1 MSASPPTSSPSSS
14 AAGVPLLSAAPSST
28 NSHGDCTAC
37 HSLGRSIPAA
47 APYSGS
53 QPSLSERARIIQV
66 AQVTAALDHEV
77 LDLQGRLDVTQDLL
91 EASGRHTASLHR
103 AIHDRDL
110 EVQRVRNE
118 ADGRLRDLQQALN
131 TEVERRQQAEAA
143 EQQVRADLARAAARS
158 ADADEVTLSAA
169 ASPSNVVPSQLEIAL
184 GDLDDLRAVLADI
197 KSTWTPPPTASV
209 GPGGRLLAA
218 SEAATDDDRTSD
230 GRAGLALQRSNA
242 ERDRSRNQLRQAEA
256 TIDRLQTE
264 LAQSR
269 TLVNKAAPRM
279 DALRL
284 DAFKARED
292 AEAARREAA
301 AASKKAQDGATAV
314 SDLAQR
320 HKVAGKRL
328 EELERKITRLTQ
340 HNTVLRREN
349 VVFKNSLEHRQADLA
364 TAQDRAVAA
373 ERERAE
379 ASLARDDLQA
389 ELDASRQSLLKE
401 QASSADLRSKLAERE
416 EHLGALRNLINLVPA
431 PTPQPVVE
439 RCVASASSS
448 SSLATLASTVT
459 SLVSSDPP
467 ARTSSQQLPS
477 GSAKRSG
484 DLSSDSTSPSK
495 RAMRAVAT
503 TEGAPAELS
512 SSTAMAQSPFMHA
525 IPPESSEAARPA
537 DVTPWLWEVVAG
549 HRLDQ
554 LTAKDLASKFLP
566 RDWLLPAG
574 VCNPKKGKLAV
585 PADYRP
591 WPQPSV
597 EALYKASPW
606 KIFLDNMPDPIS
618 FDIGDP
624 RFQPLLAIIR
634 DVLTRNDNRGALVF
648 WKITH
653 SIEISISKASAE
665 SWEVKFTSDRKNRRS
680 HFVKM
685 LLPVFEE
692 VARLCKDYVC
702 ELDILL
708 EPFFLPLV
716 ATCPWFPKGAS
727 GEAVRLFY
735 WNARAKHP
743 PMNEPIHTRLRG
755 KFKATSSIA

>member
-14 AAGVPLLSAAPSST
+14 AAGVPRLSAAPSSSY
-28 NSHGDCTAC
+28 SHGDCTAC
-37 HSLGRSIPAA
+37 HSLDRSIPTA

-53 QPSLSERARIIQV
+53 QPFLSERARIIQA
-66 AQVTAALDHEV
+66 AQVTAALKHEV
-77 LDLQGRLDVTQDLL
+77 LDLRGRLDVAQDLL

-103 AIHDRDL
+103 SIHDRDL

-143 EQQVRADLARAAARS
+143 EQQVRADLARVAARS
-158 ADADEVTLSAA
+158 ADADEVTPSAA

-184 GDLDDLRAVLADI
+184 GDLDDRAGRYQGYLDP
-197 KSTWTPPPTASV
+197 SSV
-209 GPGGRLLAA
+209 TPGGRLLAA

-230 GRAGLALQRSNA
+230 GRAGRALQRSNA

-284 DAFKARED
+284 DASKARED

-301 AASKKAQDGATAV
+301 AASKKAQGGATAL

-328 EELERKITRLTQ
+328 VELERKITRLTQ

-349 VVFKNSLEHRQADLA
+349 VVVWSIVRLISQQLRI
-364 TAQDRAVAA
+364 AQWLQVMIARANVA

-379 ASLARDDLQA
+379 ASIARDDLQA

-431 PTPQPVVE
+431 PTPQPEVE

-448 SSLATLASTVT
+448 SSLAALASTAT

-484 DLSSDSTSPSK
+484 DISSDPTSQSK
-495 RAMRAVAT
+495 RAKRAVAT

-512 SSTAMAQSPFMHA
+512 SSTAMARSPFTHA

-537 DVTPWLWEVVAG
+537 DVTPWLWE
-549 HRLDQ
+549 
-554 LTAKDLASKFLP
+554 
-566 RDWLLPAG
+566 
-574 VCNPKKGKLAV
+574 KGELAV

-591 WPQPSV
+591 WPQVSV
-597 EALYKASPW
+597 EALCKASPW
-606 KIFLDNMPDPIS
+606 KIFLDNMPDPVS

-634 DVLTRNDNRGALVF
+634 DVLARNDNRGALVF
-648 WKITH
+648 WEITH

-665 SWEVKFTSDRKNRRS
+665 FWEVKFTSDRKNRRS

-692 VARLCKDYVC
+692 VARLCKAHVC
-702 ELDILL
+702 DLDILL
-708 EPFFLPLV
+708 EPFFLPLIE
-716 ATCPWFPKGAS
+716 TCPWFPKGAS
-727 GEAVRLFY
+727 GASGDLLHVLRTTDDAEPWRLFY

-743 PMNEPIHTRLRG
+743 SMNEPIHTRLRG

>member
-1 MSASPPTSSPSSS
+1 ESHTVQTAIWNPTRTRLRSLILANGHLESDADTLAELASTPPKIRTVVTVTSIGGY
-14 AAGVPLLSAAPSST
+14 AV
-28 NSHGDCTAC
+28 
-37 HSLGRSIPAA
+37 
-47 APYSGS
+47 
-53 QPSLSERARIIQV
+53 E
-66 AQVTAALDHEV
+66 
-77 LDLQGRLDVTQDLL
+77 
-91 EASGRHTASLHR
+91 
-103 AIHDRDL
+103 DRD
-110 EVQRVRNE
+110 
-118 ADGRLRDLQQALN
+118 AK
-131 TEVERRQQAEAA
+131 
-143 EQQVRADLARAAARS
+143 
-158 ADADEVTLSAA
+158 
-169 ASPSNVVPSQLEIAL
+169 
-184 GDLDDLRAVLADI
+184 RAVF
-197 KSTWTPPPTASV
+197 
-209 GPGGRLLAA
+209 
-218 SEAATDDDRTSD
+218 
-230 GRAGLALQRSNA
+230 
-242 ERDRSRNQLRQAEA
+242 
-256 TIDRLQTE
+256 DRLQTE

-269 TLVNKAAPRM
+269 TLVNNAAPRM

-284 DAFKARED
+284 DASKVRED

-301 AASKKAQDGATAV
+301 AASKTAQDGATAL

-349 VVFKNSLEHRQADLA
+349 VDFKNSLEHRQADLA

-401 QASSADLRSKLAERE
+401 QASSADIHSKIAERE

-431 PTPQPVVE
+431 PTPQPEVE

-448 SSLATLASTVT
+448 SSLATLASTAM

-484 DLSSDSTSPSK
+484 DLSSDPTSQSK
-495 RAMRAVAT
+495 RAKRAVAT
-503 TEGAPAELS
+503 TEGAPAELA
-512 SSTAMAQSPFMHA
+512 SSTAMP
-525 IPPESSEAARPA
+525 
-537 DVTPWLWEVVAG
+537 
-549 HRLDQ
+549 
-554 LTAKDLASKFLP
+554 KDITSKFLP
-566 RDWLLPAG
+566 HDWLLPAG
-574 VCNPKKGKLAV
+574 
-585 PADYRP
+585 
-591 WPQPSV
+591 PQTSV

-606 KIFLDNMPDPIS
+606 KIFLDNMPDPVS

-624 RFQPLLAIIR
+624 RFQPLLTIIR

-648 WKITH
+648 WEITH

-692 VARLCKDYVC
+692 VARLCKAHVC
-702 ELDILL
+702 DLDILL
-708 EPFFLPLV
+708 EPFFLPLI
-716 ATCPWFPKGAS
+716 ATYPWFPKGAS
-727 GEAVRLFY
+727 GASGDLLHVLRTTDEAEPWRLFY

-743 PMNEPIHTRLRG
+743 SMNGPIHTRLRG

>member
-28 NSHGDCTAC
+28 YRHGDCTAY

-53 QPSLSERARIIQV
+53 QPSLSERARIIQA
-66 AQVTAALDHEV
+66 AQVTAALDHENAV
-77 LDLQGRLDVTQDLL
+77 SKPKLLNNKYAQISHGSPLAQLMPMKSLRPLQ
-91 EASGRHTASLHR
+91 HR
-103 AIHDRDL
+103 PLTSSPVSWR
-110 EVQRVRNE
+110 
-118 ADGRLRDLQQALN
+118 
-131 TEVERRQQAEAA
+131 
-143 EQQVRADLARAAARS
+143 
-158 ADADEVTLSAA
+158 
-169 ASPSNVVPSQLEIAL
+169 SPSEIWMIE
-184 GDLDDLRAVLADI
+184 LADI
-197 KSTWTPPPTASV
+197 KATWTPPPTASV
-209 GPGGRLLAA
+209 TPGGRLLAA
-218 SEAATDDDRTSD
+218 SEAGNDDDRTSD
-230 GRAGLALQRSNA
+230 GRAGRALQRSNA

-256 TIDRLQTE
+256 TIDTLQTE

-284 DAFKARED
+284 DTSKARKD
-292 AEAARREAA
+292 AEAPRREAA
-301 AASKKAQDGATAV
+301 AASKKAQDGATAL

-431 PTPQPVVE
+431 PTPQPEVE

-448 SSLATLASTVT
+448 SSLATLASTAT

-484 DLSSDSTSPSK
+484 DLSSDPTSQSK
-495 RAMRAVAT
+495 RAKRAVAT

-512 SSTAMAQSPFMHA
+512 SSTAM
-525 IPPESSEAARPA
+525 
-537 DVTPWLWEVVAG
+537 
-549 HRLDQ
+549 
-554 LTAKDLASKFLP
+554 AKDLASKFLP

-585 PADYRP
+585 AADYRP
-591 WPQPSV
+591 WPQASV

-606 KIFLDNMPDPIS
+606 KIFLDNMPDPVS

-624 RFQPLLAIIR
+624 RFQPLPAIIR
-634 DVLTRNDNRGALVF
+634 DVLARNDNRGALVF
-648 WKITH
+648 WEITH

-692 VARLCKDYVC
+692 VARLCKVYVC
-702 ELDILL
+702 DLDILL
-708 EPFFLPLV
+708 EPFFLPLI

-727 GEAVRLFY
+727 GASGDLLHVLRTTDEAEPWRLFY

-743 PMNEPIHTRLRG
+743 SMNEPIHTRLRG

>member
-1 MSASPPTSSPSSS
+1 MSASPLTSSPSSS

-28 NSHGDCTAC
+28 YSHGDCTAC

-53 QPSLSERARIIQV
+53 QPSLSERARIIQA

-77 LDLQGRLDVTQDLL
+77 LDLRGRLDVAQNLL

-118 ADGRLRDLQQALN
+118 ADGLLRDLQQALN

-143 EQQVRADLARAAARS
+143 EQQVRADLARVAARS
-158 ADADEVTLSAA
+158 ADADEVTPSAA

-184 GDLDDLRAVLADI
+184 GDLDDIRAELADI
-197 KSTWTPPPTASV
+197 KATWTPPPTASV
-209 GPGGRLLAA
+209 TPGGRLLAA
-218 SEAATDDDRTSD
+218 SEAATDGDRTSD
-230 GRAGLALQRSNA
+230 GRAGRALQRSNA
-242 ERDRSRNQLRQAEA
+242 ERDRSRNQLPQAEA

-269 TLVNKAAPRM
+269 TLVNKAAPQIV
-279 DALRL
+279 ALRL
-284 DAFKARED
+284 DASKARED

-301 AASKKAQDGATAV
+301 AASKKAQDGA
-314 SDLAQR
+314 QR

-328 EELERKITRLTQ
+328 EELERKITWLTQ

-349 VVFKNSLEHRQADLA
+349 VDFKNSLEHRQADLA

-379 ASLARDDLQA
+379 ASFARDDLQA
-389 ELDASRQSLLKE
+389 ELDVSRQSLLKE
-401 QASSADLRSKLAERE
+401 QASCADLRSKLAERE

-431 PTPQPVVE
+431 PTPQPEVE

-448 SSLATLASTVT
+448 SSLATLASTAT

-484 DLSSDSTSPSK
+484 DLSSDPTSQSK
-495 RAMRAVAT
+495 RAKRAVAT

-512 SSTAMAQSPFMHA
+512 SSTAMA
-525 IPPESSEAARPA
+525 
-537 DVTPWLWEVVAG
+537 
-549 HRLDQ
+549 
-554 LTAKDLASKFLP
+554 
-566 RDWLLPAG
+566 
-574 VCNPKKGKLAV
+574 
-585 PADYRP
+585 
-591 WPQPSV
+591 
-597 EALYKASPW
+597 LYKASPW
-606 KIFLDNMPDPIS
+606 KIFLDNMPDPVS

-648 WKITH
+648 WEITH
-653 SIEISISKASAE
+653 SIEISISKDSAE
-665 SWEVKFTSDRKNRRS
+665 SWEVKFTSDRKNRTS

-692 VARLCKDYVC
+692 VARLCKAHVC
-702 ELDILL
+702 DLDILL
-708 EPFFLPLV
+708 EPFFLPLI

-727 GEAVRLFY
+727 GASGDLLHVLRTTDEAEPWRLFY

-743 PMNEPIHTRLRG
+743 SMNEPTHTRLRG

>member
-1 MSASPPTSSPSSS
+1 M
-14 AAGVPLLSAAPSST
+14 
-28 NSHGDCTAC
+28 
-37 HSLGRSIPAA
+37 I
-47 APYSGS
+47 
-53 QPSLSERARIIQV
+53 E
-66 AQVTAALDHEV
+66 
-77 LDLQGRLDVTQDLL
+77 
-91 EASGRHTASLHR
+91 
-103 AIHDRDL
+103 
-110 EVQRVRNE
+110 
-118 ADGRLRDLQQALN
+118 
-131 TEVERRQQAEAA
+131 
-143 EQQVRADLARAAARS
+143 
-158 ADADEVTLSAA
+158 
-169 ASPSNVVPSQLEIAL
+169 
-184 GDLDDLRAVLADI
+184 LADI
-197 KSTWTPPPTASV
+197 KATWTPPPTASV
-209 GPGGRLLAA
+209 TPGGRLLAT

-230 GRAGLALQRSNA
+230 GRAGRALQRSNA
-242 ERDRSRNQLRQAEA
+242 ERDRYRNQLRQAEA

-284 DAFKARED
+284 DASKARED
-292 AEAARREAA
+292 AEAARQEAVA
-301 AASKKAQDGATAV
+301 SSKKAQDGATAL

-340 HNTVLRREN
+340 HNTVLQREN

-416 EHLGALRNLINLVPA
+416 EHLGALRNLINLVAA
-431 PTPQPVVE
+431 PTPQPEVE

-448 SSLATLASTVT
+448 SSLATLASTAT
-459 SLVSSDPP
+459 SLVSSDLP

-484 DLSSDSTSPSK
+484 DLSSDPTSQSK
-495 RAMRAVAT
+495 RAKRAVAT

-512 SSTAMAQSPFMHA
+512 SSTAMDTPFTHA

-537 DVTPWLWEVVAG
+537 DVTSWLWEVVAG
-549 HRLDQ
+549 ETGH
-554 LTAKDLASKFLP
+554 
-566 RDWLLPAG
+566 
-574 VCNPKKGKLAV
+574 
-585 PADYRP
+585 YRP
-591 WPQPSV
+591 WPQASV

-606 KIFLDNMPDPIS
+606 KIFVDNMPDPVS

-648 WKITH
+648 WEITH

-665 SWEVKFTSDRKNRRS
+665 SWEVKFTSDRNNRRS

-692 VARLCKDYVC
+692 VARLCKAH
-702 ELDILL
+702 
-708 EPFFLPLV
+708 PFFVPLI

-727 GEAVRLFY
+727 GASGDLLHVLRTTDEAEPWRLFY

-743 PMNEPIHTRLRG
+743 SMNEPIHTRLRG

>member
-1 MSASPPTSSPSSS
+1 MT
-14 AAGVPLLSAAPSST
+14 
-28 NSHGDCTAC
+28 DF
-37 HSLGRSIPAA
+37 
-47 APYSGS
+47 
-53 QPSLSERARIIQV
+53 
-66 AQVTAALDHEV
+66 
-77 LDLQGRLDVTQDLL
+77 
-91 EASGRHTASLHR
+91 
-103 AIHDRDL
+103 
-110 EVQRVRNE
+110 
-118 ADGRLRDLQQALN
+118 
-131 TEVERRQQAEAA
+131 
-143 EQQVRADLARAAARS
+143 
-158 ADADEVTLSAA
+158 
-169 ASPSNVVPSQLEIAL
+169 
-184 GDLDDLRAVLADI
+184 
-197 KSTWTPPPTASV
+197 TWTPPPLH
-209 GPGGRLLAA
+209 RLPQVADCWLPAKLPLMMIGLV
-218 SEAATDDDRTSD
+218 TD
-230 GRAGLALQRSNA
+230 A
-242 ERDRSRNQLRQAEA
+242 RDVPCNDPMPNETDL
-256 TIDRLQTE
+256 TE

-284 DAFKARED
+284 DASKARED

-301 AASKKAQDGATAV
+301 AASKKAQDGATSL

-328 EELERKITRLTQ
+328 EELKRKITRLTQ

-349 VVFKNSLEHRQADLA
+349 VDFKNSLEHRQADLA
-364 TAQDRAVAA
+364 TAQDRAAAA

-431 PTPQPVVE
+431 PTPQPEVE
-439 RCVASASSS
+439 RCVASAASS
-448 SSLATLASTVT
+448 SSLATLASAAT

-484 DLSSDSTSPSK
+484 DLSSDPTSQSK
-495 RAMRAVAT
+495 RPKRAVAT
-503 TEGAPAELS
+503 TEGVPAELS
-512 SSTAMAQSPFMHA
+512 SSTAMARSPFTHA

-566 RDWLLPAG
+566 RDWLLPAR

-591 WPQPSV
+591 WPQASA

-606 KIFLDNMPDPIS
+606 KIFLDNMPDPVS

-648 WKITH
+648 WEITH
-653 SIEISISKASAE
+653 SIEISISKASAK
-665 SWEVKFTSDRKNRRS
+665 SWEVKFTLDRKNRRS

-692 VARLCKDYVC
+692 VARLCKTHVC
-702 ELDILL
+702 DLDILL
-708 EPFFLPLV
+708 EPFFLPLI

-727 GEAVRLFY
+727 GASGDLLHVLRTTNEAEPWRLFY

-743 PMNEPIHTRLRG
+743 SMNEPIHTSLRG

>member
-14 AAGVPLLSAAPSST
+14 SAGVPLLSAAPSST
-28 NSHGDCTAC
+28 YSLGDCTAC

-53 QPSLSERARIIQV
+53 QPSLSERARIIQA

-77 LDLQGRLDVTQDLL
+77 LDLRGRLDVAQDLL
-91 EASGRHTASLHR
+91 EASGRHTARLHR
-103 AIHDRDL
+103 SIHDRDL

-143 EQQVRADLARAAARS
+143 EQQLMPMKSLCPLQHRPLTSSPVSWR
-158 ADADEVTLSAA
+158 
-169 ASPSNVVPSQLEIAL
+169 SPSEIWMIE
-184 GDLDDLRAVLADI
+184 LADI
-197 KSTWTPPPTASV
+197 KATWTPPPTASV
-209 GPGGRLLAA
+209 TPGGRLLAA
-218 SEAATDDDRTSD
+218 SKAATDDNRTSD
-230 GRAGLALQRSNA
+230 GRAGRALQRSNA

-269 TLVNKAAPRM
+269 TLLVRTQNQHDEK
-279 DALRL
+279 
-284 DAFKARED
+284 
-292 AEAARREAA
+292 RRRCRRRR
-301 AASKKAQDGATAV
+301 KTV
-314 SDLAQR
+314 R
-320 HKVAGKRL
+320 HQVAGKRL

-349 VVFKNSLEHRQADLA
+349 VVFKNSLEHRLADLA

-431 PTPQPVVE
+431 PTPQPEVE
-439 RCVASASSS
+439 RCVASACSS
-448 SSLATLASTVT
+448 SSLATLASTAT
-459 SLVSSDPP
+459 GLVSSDPP

-484 DLSSDSTSPSK
+484 DLSSDPTSQLKRAKRATSDFQRSPSDSPWISVSA
-495 RAMRAVAT
+495 R
-503 TEGAPAELS
+503 
-512 SSTAMAQSPFMHA
+512 SPFTHA

-537 DVTPWLWEVVAG
+537 DVTPWLWVVVAG

-574 VCNPKKGKLAV
+574 VCNPKKGELAV

-591 WPQPSV
+591 WPQASV

-606 KIFLDNMPDPIS
+606 KIFLDNMPDPVS

-648 WKITH
+648 WEITH

-680 HFVKM
+680 HFMKM

-692 VARLCKDYVC
+692 VARLCKAHLCD
-702 ELDILL
+702 LDILL
-708 EPFFLPLV
+708 EPFFLPLIG
-716 ATCPWFPKGAS
+716 TCPWFPKGAS
-727 GEAVRLFY
+727 GASGDLLHVLRTTDEAEPWRLFY

-743 PMNEPIHTRLRG
+743 SMNEPIHTRLRG
-755 KFKATSSIA
+755 KFKAPSSIA

>member
-1 MSASPPTSSPSSS
+1 MSASPPTPSPSSS

-28 NSHGDCTAC
+28 YSHGDCTAC

-53 QPSLSERARIIQV
+53 QPSLSERARIIQA

-77 LDLQGRLDVTQDLL
+77 PDLRGRLDVTQDLL

-103 AIHDRDL
+103 VIHDRDL

-143 EQQVRADLARAAARS
+143 EQQVRADLARVAARS
-158 ADADEVTLSAA
+158 ADADEVTPSAA
-169 ASPSNVVPSQLEIAL
+169 ASPSNVVPSQLEIAI
-184 GDLDDLRAVLADI
+184 GDLDDLRAELADI
-197 KSTWTPPPTASV
+197 KATCTPPPTASV
-209 GPGGRLLAA
+209 TPGGRLLAA
-218 SEAATDDDRTSD
+218 SEAATDDDRTT
-230 GRAGLALQRSNA
+230 RSGGGVEEGA
-242 ERDRSRNQLRQAEA
+242 RRWLISQQLRIGQW
-256 TIDRLQTE
+256 LQ
-264 LAQSR
+264 
-269 TLVNKAAPRM
+269 VM
-279 DALRL
+279 I
-284 DAFKARED
+284 AR
-292 AEAARREAA
+292 A
-301 AASKKAQDGATAV
+301 
-314 SDLAQR
+314 
-320 HKVAGKRL
+320 
-328 EELERKITRLTQ
+328 
-340 HNTVLRREN
+340 N
-349 VVFKNSLEHRQADLA
+349 V
-364 TAQDRAVAA
+364 A

-431 PTPQPVVE
+431 PTPQPEVE
-439 RCVASASSS
+439 RCVASA
-448 SSLATLASTVT
+448 L
-459 SLVSSDPP
+459 P
-467 ARTSSQQLPS
+467 RLPS

-484 DLSSDSTSPSK
+484 DLSSDPTSQSK
-495 RAMRAVAT
+495 RAKRAVAT

-512 SSTAMAQSPFMHA
+512 SSTAMARSPFTHA
-525 IPPESSEAARPA
+525 IPPESSEAARPV
-537 DVTPWLWEVVAG
+537 DVTPWLWKVVAG

-566 RDWLLPAG
+566 RDWQLPAG

-591 WPQPSV
+591 WPQASV

-606 KIFLDNMPDPIS
+606 KIFLDYMPDPVS

-624 RFQPLLAIIR
+624 RFQPLPAIIR
-634 DVLTRNDNRGALVF
+634 DVPTRNDNRGALGF
-648 WKITH
+648 WEITH

-685 LLPVFEE
+685 PLPVFDE
-692 VARLCKDYVC
+692 VARLCKAHVC
-702 ELDILL
+702 DLDILL
-708 EPFFLPLV
+708 EPFFLPPI

-727 GEAVRLFY
+727 GGAVAPVLLFY

-743 PMNEPIHTRLRG
+743 SMNEAIHTRLRG